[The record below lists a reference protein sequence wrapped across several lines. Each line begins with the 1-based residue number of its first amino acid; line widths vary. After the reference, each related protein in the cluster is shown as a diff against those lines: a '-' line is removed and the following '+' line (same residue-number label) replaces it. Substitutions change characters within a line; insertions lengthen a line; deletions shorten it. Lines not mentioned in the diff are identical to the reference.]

1 MIKLNLN
8 QITSTLNNEFNKEG
22 RSLIFWYDERKEFY
36 SEIENLK
43 LDNAKIL
50 VLSHNELFKAK
61 ILLERQDKDS
71 NYLVYAPFKQPKNK
85 ENHLADTIMYSKI
98 FSTDWISLI
107 VQELGL
113 KEEYKDILEKY
124 NKFFTAKERREKFI
138 ELVRQFPI
146 NSSSDISILMMKV
159 ITKSKANSMEKF
171 DDIVRI
177 LISDSDRKES
187 KYMKEFERYGLDIKF
202 WELCKLRFGYNEEN
216 ESLTKFLIGIFLTY
230 ASSRLKKDFP
240 KSVKLLSQKG
250 TIMTFVSSLKMSV
263 VYRDDFK
270 NMTDEVYRMLGEEK
284 YFKNFLP
291 EHMLELD
298 IFEFPD
304 RKIQEWIT
312 ERLIDENITAK
323 LDEKS
328 ILEIIEVRR
337 NLNIQNEKLNL
348 EYKMLEYA
356 YKSIENIKN
365 IKSVF
370 FQNLTEI
377 IKQYSDK
384 DFIIDTYYR
393 KFYYYFDKL
402 REENEKYRGLAQII
416 DNKYIEEFLNPVNIK
431 FGAVFN
437 YDELDKIKFLK
448 LQKSFYKN
456 NVELSKN
463 RIVVIISDAL
473 RYEVGKELI
482 SKMNKDEKIEAEI
495 ETQISLMPSITKLG
509 MAALLPHESIE
520 ITSGE
525 NNEFKILVDGKPC
538 DDRIKREKILQKY
551 DENSVAL
558 NFEDVKKANKSEIRE
573 MFKEKKKIYIYHNKI
588 DAIGDNHK
596 TEDEVFN
603 ACSETMD
610 EIIFLVKK
618 LGSESVNNILITSDH
633 GFIYKRRETEEYD
646 KIENISSKE
655 DIVNKRYII
664 TDKDYDTIGIQK
676 IELSK
681 ILNNKDENR
690 LVLSPNTSN
699 IFKVSGGGQNY
710 FHGGMSL
717 QELIIPLIKVKTK
730 RGNIE
735 TGYVEM
741 DVLNNISRITSL
753 TVSVEIYQK
762 TAVSDVIKP
771 AEYQIYFTDEEQNVI
786 SNIENFKANIE
797 SEETGQRIFKKRF
810 NLKNQKYNK
819 KKNYYFIIRNVETE
833 VEIVRQ
839 KIEID
844 ILFSDDFGF

>member
-1 MIKLNLN
+1 MIKLNLD

-22 RSLIFWYDERKEFY
+22 RSLIFWYDERKEFF

-50 VLSHNELFKAK
+50 VLSQNELFKSK

-85 ENHLADTIMYSKI
+85 ENHLADTIMYSKT

-113 KEEYKDILEKY
+113 REEYKDILEKY
-124 NKFFTAKERREKFI
+124 NKFFAAKERRERFI

-146 NSSSDISILMMKV
+146 NSSSDIPILMMKV
-159 ITKSKANSMEKF
+159 ITKSKADSMEKF

-187 KYMKEFERYGLDIKF
+187 RYMKEFEKYGLDIKF

-216 ESLTKFLIGIFLTY
+216 VSLTKFLIGIFLTY

-250 TIMTFVSSLKMSV
+250 TIMTFVSSLKMSIL
-263 VYRDDFK
+263 YRDDFK

-284 YFKNFLP
+284 YFNNFLP
-291 EHMLELD
+291 EHILELD

-312 ERLIDENITAK
+312 ERLINENITAK

-328 ILEIIEVRR
+328 IPEIIEARR
-337 NLNIQNEKLNL
+337 NLNIQNEKLSL

-356 YKSIENIKN
+356 YKSIENIKSTFSYSL
-365 IKSVF
+365 I
-370 FQNLTEI
+370 EI

-402 REENEKYRGLAQII
+402 KEENEKYRGLARII
-416 DNKYIEEFLNPVNIK
+416 DNKYIDEFLNPVNIK
-431 FGAVFN
+431 FGAVFD
-437 YDELDKIKFLK
+437 YDELDRSKFVKI
-448 LQKSFYKN
+448 QKNFYKN

-473 RYEVGKELI
+473 RYEVAKELV
-482 SKMNKDEKIEAEI
+482 SKMNKDEKIESEI
-495 ETQISLMPSITKLG
+495 EIQISSIPSITKLG
-509 MAALLPHESIE
+509 MAALLPHESME
-520 ITSGE
+520 ITLGE
-525 NNEFKILVDGKPC
+525 DNEFKVLIDGKPC
-538 DDRIKREKILQKY
+538 DDRIKRGKILQKY

-558 NFEDVKKANKSEIRE
+558 NFEDVKKANKAEIRE
-573 MFKEKKKIYIYHNKI
+573 MFKEKKKVYIYHNKI

-610 EIIFLVKK
+610 EIISLVKK
-618 LGSESVNNILITSDH
+618 LGSESINNILITSDH
-633 GFIYKRRETEEYD
+633 GFIYKRRKTEEYD

-664 TDKDYDTIGIQK
+664 TDKDYNTIGIQK

-681 ILNNKDENR
+681 ILNNRDENR
-690 LVLSPNTSN
+690 KVISPNTSN

-717 QELIIPLIKVKTK
+717 QELVIPIIKVKTK

-735 TGYVEM
+735 TEYAEL

-753 TVSVEIYQK
+753 TVSVELYQK
-762 TAVSDVIKP
+762 VAVSDVIKP
-771 AEYQIYFTDEEQNVI
+771 AEYQMYFTDEEQNII
-786 SNIENFKANIE
+786 SNIENCIANIE
-797 SEETGQRIFKKRF
+797 SGETEQRIFKKRF
-810 NLKNQKYNK
+810 SLKNQKYSK
-819 KKNYYFIIRNVETE
+819 KRDYYFIIRNVETE
-833 VEIVRQ
+833 VETVRQ
-839 KIEID
+839 RIEID

>member
-8 QITSTLNNEFNKEG
+8 QITSTLNNEFDKEG
-22 RSLIFWYDERKEFY
+22 RRLIFWYDERKEFY

-50 VLSHNELFKAK
+50 VLSHDELFKAK
-61 ILLERQDKDS
+61 ILLERRDKDS

-85 ENHLADTIMYSKI
+85 ENHLADTIMYSKT

-107 VQELGL
+107 IQELGL
-113 KEEYKDILEKY
+113 REEYKDILEKY
-124 NKFFTAKERREKFI
+124 NKFFAAKERREKFI

-146 NSSSDISILMMKV
+146 SSSSDIPILMMKV
-159 ITKSKANSMEKF
+159 ITKSKADSMEKF

-187 KYMKEFERYGLDIKF
+187 RYMKEFEKYGLDIKF
-202 WELCKLRFGYNEEN
+202 WELCKLKFGYSEEN
-216 ESLTKFLIGIFLTY
+216 TSLTKFLIGIFLTY
-230 ASSRLKKDFP
+230 ASSKLKKDFP
-240 KSVKLLSQKG
+240 KSVKLLSQRG
-250 TIMTFVSSLKMSV
+250 TVMTFVSSLKMSV

-312 ERLIDENITAK
+312 ERLINENITAK

-328 ILEIIEVRR
+328 IPEIIEARR
-337 NLNIQNEKLNL
+337 NLNIQNEKLSL

-356 YKSIENIKN
+356 YKSIENIKSTFSYSL
-365 IKSVF
+365 I
-370 FQNLTEI
+370 EI

-402 REENEKYRGLAQII
+402 KEENEKYRGLARII
-416 DNKYIEEFLNPVNIK
+416 DNKYIDEFLNPVNIK
-431 FGAVFN
+431 FGAVFD
-437 YDELDKIKFLK
+437 YDELDRSKFVKI
-448 LQKSFYKN
+448 QKNFYKN

-473 RYEVGKELI
+473 RYEVAKELV
-482 SKMNKDEKIEAEI
+482 SKMNKDEKIESEI
-495 ETQISLMPSITKLG
+495 EIQISSIPSITKLG
-509 MAALLPHESIE
+509 MAALLPHESME
-520 ITSGE
+520 ITLGE
-525 NNEFKILVDGKPC
+525 DNEFKVLIDGKPC
-538 DDRIKREKILQKY
+538 DDRIKRGKILQKY

-558 NFEDVKKANKSEIRE
+558 NFEDVKKANKAEIRE
-573 MFKEKKKIYIYHNKI
+573 MFKEKKKVYIYHNKI

-610 EIIFLVKK
+610 EIISLVKK
-618 LGSESVNNILITSDH
+618 LGSESINNILITSDH
-633 GFIYKRRETEEYD
+633 GFIYKRRKTEEYD

-664 TDKDYDTIGIQK
+664 TDKDYNTIGIQK

-681 ILNNKDENR
+681 ILNNRDENR
-690 LVLSPNTSN
+690 KVISPNTSN

-717 QELIIPLIKVKTK
+717 QELVIPIIKVKTK

-735 TGYVEM
+735 TEYAEL

-753 TVSVEIYQK
+753 TVSVELYQK
-762 TAVSDVIKP
+762 VAVSDVIKP
-771 AEYQIYFTDEEQNVI
+771 AEYQMYFTDEEQNII
-786 SNIENFKANIE
+786 SNIENCIANIE
-797 SEETGQRIFKKRF
+797 SGETEQRIFKKRF
-810 NLKNQKYNK
+810 SLKNQKYSK
-819 KKNYYFIIRNVETE
+819 KRDYYFIIRNVETE
-833 VEIVRQ
+833 VETVRQ
-839 KIEID
+839 RIEID